1 MCLLWFIFCYL
12 YTVILSI
19 KFDISLTEA
28 PVEFIRPLKEVQV
41 TEKESATLECEVSK
55 PDLVAKWFLDDQE
68 ITGSDRVE
76 LVVYSTIHQLIIH
89 SANLE
94 DEGKYSIMVEGKKC
108 VTTLLVDG
116 RLLGMCLWNGMLQ
129 NFFTKDWNLC
139 V

>member
-1 MCLLWFIFCYL
+1 MMLYL
-12 YTVILSI
+12 
-19 KFDISLTEA
+19 
-28 PVEFIRPLKEVQV
+28 
-41 TEKESATLECEVSK
+41 CEVSK

-108 VTTLLVDG
+108 VTTLQRNVKL
-116 RLLGMCLWNGMLQ
+116 N
-129 NFFTKDWNLC
+129 T
-139 V
+139 